1 MRRIRMRKPPHASV
15 ALPAVALA
23 GAALLSG
30 VPGATAAT
38 ISPQTATRASA
49 VARLSAPVLDSATI
63 RGDNVELLWRAPS
76 GGAAVF
82 AIYANGDFVQRTL
95 SPDSVT
101 VFLASEGLSGRES
114 FTVVAEDRAGNES
127 PPSNAMTPRQVAGL
141 PAPRLN
147 RAVLANDIVT
157 LTWAPSRTN
166 ERSGEINYLIYAT
179 NQGAEKQLVE
189 MVQNVTTAKIP
200 LNRDVIVLNGQE
212 TFTVV
217 ARDRTLAESPAS
229 NGLVPTRS

>member
-1 MRRIRMRKPPHASV
+1 MRKTPRASL
-15 ALPAVALA
+15 ALSAVALA
-23 GAALLSG
+23 STALLSG
-30 VPGATAAT
+30 APGATGAT
-38 ISPQTATRASA
+38 ISPQTAARAAA
-49 VARLSAPVLDSATI
+49 VASLSAPTLDSATI
-63 RGDNVELLWRAPS
+63 KGDNVELLWRAPS
-76 GGAAVF
+76 GGADVF

-101 VFLASEGLSGRES
+101 IFLASEGLSGRES
-114 FTVVAEDRAGNES
+114 YTVVAEDSAGNES
-127 PPSNAMTPRQVAGL
+127 SPSNAMTPRQVTAASL

-166 ERSGEINYLIYAT
+166 ERSGEINYLIFA
-179 NQGAEKQLVE
+179 NNKGAEKQLVE
-189 MVQNVTTAKIP
+189 MAQNATTVKIP

-217 ARDRTLAESPAS
+217 ARDRTLAESPPS
-229 NGLVPTRS
+229 NGLIPTKG